1 MHVRKDVAEGAAVAA
16 AAVAVAVTYG
26 IYAVHPYWQGATPLK
41 QFLAAFGR
49 ADTTAWPTQI
59 VWYAAALAMVG
70 LALWPAR
77 RWSSPVICGLAAAYF
92 AWIGIGYFA
101 WLMPGIGLSGVWAG
115 VFTLQ
120 AVLLV
125 AAGVVRRDLVIRP
138 RWDLSSA
145 LGGVFIAY
153 ALIGYPLVGVLGGHA
168 LRGAPL
174 FGVSPCATVTFFFGL
189 LLWARPPV
197 PKYLL
202 LLPLAWAL
210 TAAPGNFASGVVV
223 DIGML
228 VAAVITTGLIIWR
241 DRATGPVWQTVAA
254 GLLFAL
260 MTALSGHDNLLIGLA
275 VVVLAAT
282 LVQAIAHRP
291 RPPKARPVP
300 PPQPGKLK
308 VS

>member
-1 MHVRKDVAEGAAVAA
+1 MHVRRGVAEGGAVAA

-26 IYAVHPYWQGATPLK
+26 IYAVHPWQGYTPLNE
-41 QFLAAFGR
+41 FLAAFGR

-59 VWYAAALAMVG
+59 VWYLAALAMVG
-70 LALWPAR
+70 LALWPVR
-77 RWSSPVICGLAAAYF
+77 RSSQLICALAAAYF

-101 WLMPGIGLSGVWAG
+101 WLSPGIGLSGVWAA

-125 AAGVVRRDLVIRP
+125 VAGIARRDLVISP
-138 RWDLSSA
+138 RWDLSSG
-145 LGGVFIAY
+145 LGAVFIAY

-168 LRGAPL
+168 LRVVPV

-189 LLWARPPV
+189 LLWATPPA

-202 LLPLAWAL
+202 LVPLAWAL
-210 TAAPGNFASGVVV
+210 NAAPPNMATGVVV

-241 DRATGPVWQTVAA
+241 DRARGPSWQTVTA

-260 MTALSGHDNLLIGLA
+260 MIGWSGHDDVLIGIA
-275 VVVLAAT
+275 VVLLAWM
-282 LVQAIAHRP
+282 LVQAITGHHRP
-291 RPPKARPVP
+291 PHAGPIPTS
-300 PPQPGKLK
+300 QPGKLK

>member
-1 MHVRKDVAEGAAVAA
+1 MHARKDVAAGAVVAV

-26 IYAVHPYWQGATPLK
+26 IYAVHPWQGSTPLN

-49 ADTTAWPTQI
+49 ADTTAWPVQI

-77 RWSSPVICGLAAAYF
+77 RSSQLICALAAAYF

-101 WLMPGIGLSGVWAG
+101 WLSPGMSLSGVWAG

-125 AAGVVRRDLVIRP
+125 VAGIARRDLVIRP
-138 RWDLSSA
+138 RWDLSSG
-145 LGGVFIAY
+145 LGAVFIAY

-168 LRGAPL
+168 LRVVPL
-174 FGVSPCATVTFFFGL
+174 FGVAPCATVAFFFGL
-189 LLWARPPV
+189 LLWAIPPA

-202 LLPLAWAL
+202 LMPLAWAL
-210 TAAPGNFASGVVV
+210 NAAPSNMATGVVV
-223 DIGML
+223 DYGML
-228 VAAVITTGLIIWR
+228 AAAVIATGLIIWR
-241 DRATGPVWQTVAA
+241 DRASGPAWHTVTA
-254 GLLFAL
+254 GLLFAV
-260 MTALSGHDNLLIGLA
+260 MIALSGHDNLLIGLA
-275 VVVLAAT
+275 VVLLAVM
-282 LVQAIAHRP
+282 LVRAITGHRRLPHAGPVSPP
-291 RPPKARPVP
+291 R
-300 PPQPGKLK
+300 PGKLK

>member
-1 MHVRKDVAEGAAVAA
+1 MHTRKDVAERAAIAV

-26 IYAVHPYWQGATPLK
+26 IYAVHPWQGSTPLN

-49 ADTTAWPTQI
+49 ADTTAWPMQI
-59 VWYAAALAMVG
+59 VWYAAAVAMVG

-77 RWSSPVICGLAAAYF
+77 RWSSPLICALAAAYF

-101 WLMPGIGLSGVWAG
+101 WLSPDIGLSGVWAG

-125 AAGVVRRDLVIRP
+125 VAGIARSDLVIRP
-138 RWDLSSA
+138 RRDLSSG
-145 LGGVFIAY
+145 LGAVFIAY

-168 LRGAPL
+168 LRVVPL

-189 LLWARPPV
+189 LLWAVPPA

-202 LLPLAWAL
+202 LMPLAWAL
-210 TAAPGNFASGVVV
+210 NAAPHNMAIGVVV
-223 DIGML
+223 DYGML
-228 VAAVITTGLIIWR
+228 VAAVIATGLIIWR
-241 DRATGPVWQTVAA
+241 DRASRPAWHTVTA

-260 MTALSGHDNLLIGLA
+260 MIAWSGHDNVLIGIA
-275 VVVLAAT
+275 VVLLAWT
-282 LVQAIAHRP
+282 LVQAITGHLRP
-291 RPPKARPVP
+291 SPTDPLRPS
-300 PPQPGKLK
+300 QPGMLK

>member
-1 MHVRKDVAEGAAVAA
+1 MHTRKDVAEGAAIAA
-16 AAVAVAVTYG
+16 AAVAVAVTYA
-26 IYAVHPYWQGATPLK
+26 IYAVHPWQGATPLN

-49 ADTTAWPTQI
+49 ADTTAWPMQI
-59 VWYAAALAMVG
+59 VWYAAAVAMAG
-70 LALWPAR
+70 LALWPVR
-77 RWSSPVICGLAAAYF
+77 RSSQLICALAAAYF

-101 WLMPGIGLSGVWAG
+101 WLSPGIGLSGVWAA

-125 AAGVVRRDLVIRP
+125 VSGVARSNLVIRP
-138 RWDLSSA
+138 RRDLSSG
-145 LGGVFIAY
+145 LGAVFIAY

-168 LRGAPL
+168 LRVVPL

-189 LLWARPPV
+189 LLWAVPPA

-202 LLPLAWAL
+202 LMPLAWAL
-210 TAAPGNFASGVVV
+210 NAAPPNMSTGVVV

-228 VAAVITTGLIIWR
+228 VAALITTGLIIWR
-241 DRATGPVWQTVAA
+241 DRASGPAWHTVTA

-260 MTALSGHDNLLIGLA
+260 MIAWSGHDTVLIGVA
-275 VVVLAAT
+275 VVVLAGM
-282 LVQAIAHRP
+282 LVQAITGHHRP
-291 RPPKARPVP
+291 SHAGTVP
-300 PPQPGKLK
+300 PSQPGKLK

>member
-1 MHVRKDVAEGAAVAA
+1 
-16 AAVAVAVTYG
+16 
-26 IYAVHPYWQGATPLK
+26 
-41 QFLAAFGR
+41 
-49 ADTTAWPTQI
+49 
-59 VWYAAALAMVG
+59 MVG

-77 RWSSPVICGLAAAYF
+77 RWSSPLICALAAAYF

-101 WLMPGIGLSGVWAG
+101 WLSPGIGLSGVWAA

-125 AAGVVRRDLVIRP
+125 VAGIARRDLVIRP
-138 RWDLSSA
+138 RWDLSSG
-145 LGGVFIAY
+145 LGAVFIAY

-168 LRGAPL
+168 LRVVPV

-189 LLWARPPV
+189 LLWAVPPA

-202 LLPLAWAL
+202 LMPLAWAL
-210 TAAPGNFASGVVV
+210 NAAPPNMATGVVV
-223 DIGML
+223 DYGML

-241 DRATGPVWQTVAA
+241 DRASGPAWHTVTA

-260 MTALSGHDNLLIGLA
+260 MIAWSGHDTVLIGLA
-275 VVVLAAT
+275 VVLLAVMLA
-282 LVQAIAHRP
+282 QAMTGHL
-291 RPPKARPVP
+291 RPPHAGPVP

-308 VS
+308 VSPRMWGMGR

>member
-26 IYAVHPYWQGATPLK
+26 IYAFHPWQGSTPLN

-49 ADTTAWPTQI
+49 ADTAAWPMQI
-59 VWYAAALAMVG
+59 VWYAVALAMVG

-77 RWSSPVICGLAAAYF
+77 RWSSPLICALAAAYF

-101 WLMPGIGLSGVWAG
+101 WLSPGIGLSGGWAA
-115 VFTLQ
+115 VFMLQ

-125 AAGVVRRDLVIRP
+125 VAGVVRRDLVIRP
-138 RWDLSSA
+138 RWDLSSG

-168 LRGAPL
+168 LRVVPL
-174 FGVSPCATVTFFFGL
+174 FGVSPCATVAFFFGL
-189 LLWARPPV
+189 LLWAVPPA
-197 PKYLL
+197 PKHLL
-202 LLPLAWAL
+202 LVPLAWAL
-210 TAAPGNFASGVVV
+210 NAAPHNMATGVVV
-223 DIGML
+223 DYGML
-228 VAAVITTGLIIWR
+228 AAALITGAWVIWR
-241 DRATGPVWQTVAA
+241 DRASGPAWHTVTA

-260 MTALSGHDNLLIGLA
+260 LVAWSGHDSVLVGLA
-275 VVVLAAT
+275 VVVLAVM
-282 LVQAIAHRP
+282 LVRAIAGHL
-291 RPPKARPVP
+291 RPPPAGPVP
-300 PPQPGKLK
+300 PPRPGKLK

>member
-1 MHVRKDVAEGAAVAA
+1 VAA
-16 AAVAVAVTYG
+16 AAVAAAVTYG
-26 IYAVHPYWQGATPLK
+26 IYAVHPWQGATPLN

-49 ADTTAWPTQI
+49 ADTTAWPMQI

-101 WLMPGIGLSGVWAG
+101 WLSPGMSLSGVWAG

-125 AAGVVRRDLVIRP
+125 VAGIVRSDLVIRP
-138 RWDLSSA
+138 RWDLSGG
-145 LGGVFIAY
+145 LGAAFIAY
-153 ALIGYPLVGVLGGHA
+153 ALIGYPLVGVLSGQA
-168 LRGAPL
+168 LRVMPL
-174 FGVSPCATVTFFFGL
+174 FGIAPCATVTFFFGL
-189 LLWARPPV
+189 LLWARPPA

-210 TAAPGNFASGVVV
+210 NAAPSNFASGVVV
-223 DIGML
+223 DIGMV
-228 VAAVITTGLIIWR
+228 VAAVITVGLILWR
-241 DRATGPVWQTVAA
+241 DRATGPAWHTVAA

-260 MTALSGHDNLLIGLA
+260 MTAWSGHDNILIGLA
-275 VVVLAAT
+275 VVVLAVM
-282 LVQAIAHRP
+282 LVQAIAHGSRP
-291 RPPKARPVP
+291 SHAGPVP
-300 PPQPGKLK
+300 PAKLK